1 MQVLIVGASKGLG
14 RALFDGLAAAGH
26 HTIGVSRSI
35 PAGADPARWIAADF
49 GDPVAAADAVLAAAP
64 ESLDTVIYNLGV
76 WEPTAFSE
84 DYDFLAQNDSTTLA
98 LVATNVT
105 GPLLLLQRL
114 LPVVL
119 RSAQP
124 RVILTGSTS
133 GLPRSSRPEVAFGA
147 SKAALNG
154 IADALREHYRAQQL
168 AVTTLQLGY
177 LNTDDTL
184 DVPREEAAARGGG
197 ELIPM
202 HDVVE
207 IVRATLALSGAS
219 YVRELVLPAIRD
231 ERF

>member
-14 RALFDGLAAAGH
+14 RALYDGLAAAGH
-26 HTIGVSRSI
+26 HTIGVARSI
-35 PAGADPARWIAADF
+35 PSGIDASRWIAADF
-49 GDPVAAADAVLAAAP
+49 SDPAAAADAVLASAP
-64 ESLDTVIYNLGV
+64 NELDVVIYNLGV
-76 WEPTAFSE
+76 WEPAAFT
-84 DYDFLAQNDSTTLA
+84 DGYDFLAQHDSTTLA

-114 LPVVL
+114 LPSL
-119 RSAQP
+119 LGSAQP

-133 GLPRSSRPEVAFGA
+133 GLPGNGRPEVAFGA

-154 IADALREHYRAQQL
+154 IADALREHYRARQL

-177 LNTDDTL
+177 LNTHDSF
-184 DVPREEAAARGGG
+184 DVPRADAAARGGG
-197 ELIPM
+197 ELIPV

-207 IVRATLALSGAS
+207 MVRAMLHLSGAS
-219 YVRELVLPAIRD
+219 YVRELVLPAILD